1 MLLLC
6 QRFILYKLNLQ
17 IYMKIY
23 DCFMFFDEEM
33 LLDLRLN
40 IMDKYVDKFVITEAT
55 YTHSGSAKKLN
66 FDINKFSKFKDKIIY
81 IVVDKQPQDLFKI
94 NESDNDKH
102 DTRGQKL
109 VLNGYKRDNYQRQMA
124 QQALNDVGPED
135 WIIINDIDEIP
146 NLKNVDMRKIKNKLL
161 IFKQQMFYYKF
172 NLLYPSVPWF
182 GSRACKKKNFLSPQ
196 WLRNI
201 KHKAYPLW
209 RLDIIFSKRKYNDI
223 FYVHDGGWHFTNIKS
238 PEDIE
243 KKLLNYTHH
252 DEFVKSKLKLEDL
265 RKKIKEKK
273 IIYDHSVDQSEY
285 KWGTDTILRTIELSN
300 MPDYLRENYKK
311 YVNWLEI

>member
-1 MLLLC
+1 
-6 QRFILYKLNLQ
+6 
-17 IYMKIY
+17 MKIY
-23 DCFMFFDEEM
+23 DCFMFFDEDM

-55 YTHSGSAKKLN
+55 YTHSGRPKKLI

-81 IVVDKQPQDLFKI
+81 IVVDQQPPDLLEIK
-94 NESDNDKH
+94 ESDNDEK

-109 VLNGYKRDNYQRQMA
+109 VLNGYKRDNYQRQKA
-124 QQALNDVGPED
+124 QQALNNVDPED

-146 NLKNVDMRKIKNKLL
+146 NLKNVDMSTIKNKLL
-161 IFKQQMFYYKF
+161 IFKQQIFYYKF
-172 NLLYPSVPWF
+172 NLLYPAISWY

-196 WLRNI
+196 WLRNT
-201 KHKAYPLW
+201 KHKKYSLW
-209 RLDIIFSKRKYNDI
+209 RLDIFFSKRKYNDI
-223 FYVHDGGWHFTNIKS
+223 FYVNNGGWHFTNIKS

-252 DEFVKSKLKLEDL
+252 DEFEKSKLKVEDL
-265 RKKIKEKK
+265 QKKIEEKK
-273 IIYDHSVDQSEY
+273 IIYDHTVDQTGY
-285 KWGTDTILRTIELSN
+285 KWGSDTKLLTIKLSD